1 MNRNKY
7 EHRMIEYAAGSGS
20 PGRRRPS
27 QKMRSVLLESQIR
40 ELEEI
45 AEQADLMQA
54 LEARGRKNSDEYRW
68 ARLRMMQ
75 AELRRESAA
84 RIESRCFSPAGRE
97 TR

>member
-1 MNRNKY
+1 MNANLKY
-7 EHRMIEYAAGSGS
+7 EHRMEYAAGSGS

-27 QKMRSVLLESQIR
+27 EKMHSMLLESQIR
-40 ELEEI
+40 ELDTIIE
-45 AEQADLMQA
+45 AADLMQA
-54 LEARGRKNSDEYRW
+54 LESRGRKNSDEYRW

-84 RIESRCFSPAGRE
+84 RIESRCFTPAGRE